1 MALSN
6 LFYNS
11 IVKRNSV
18 FVSAIFAGAFVFG
31 VGFDVG
37 VQSFWDN
44 WNKGRQWKDIRA
56 NYIQDDDS

>member
-1 MALSN
+1 MEGHPCQLHP
-6 LFYNS
+6 LR
-11 IVKRNSV
+11 V
-18 FVSAIFAGAFVFG
+18 AIFAGAFVFG